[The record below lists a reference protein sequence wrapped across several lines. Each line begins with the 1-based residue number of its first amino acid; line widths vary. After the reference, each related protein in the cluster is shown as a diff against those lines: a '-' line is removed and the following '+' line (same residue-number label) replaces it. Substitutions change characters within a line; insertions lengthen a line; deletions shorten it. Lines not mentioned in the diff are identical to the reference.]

1 MDYIASN
8 AFTLLCMVLMSA
20 FETRTTRTCVA
31 SQLLSSTGA
40 GGRLV
45 VVNTLPRLADERLAN
60 FLCLLFWL
68 VRTA

>member
-31 SQLLSSTGA
+31 SQLRSSTGA

-45 VVNTLPRLADERLAN
+45 VVNTLPRLADKRLAN
-60 FLCLLFWL
+60 FLSLLFWL